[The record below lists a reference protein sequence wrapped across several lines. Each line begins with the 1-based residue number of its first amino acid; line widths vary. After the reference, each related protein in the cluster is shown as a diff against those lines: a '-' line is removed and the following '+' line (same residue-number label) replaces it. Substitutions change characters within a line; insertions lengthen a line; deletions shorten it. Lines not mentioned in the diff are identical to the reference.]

1 MANYRECGLVRDK
14 YMRFLVIAAK
24 SKYLNT
30 VNIHIATGGDAM
42 LGYYP
47 IRRASHLA
55 QRLQEFHTVIWSF
68 YSVMDTTFGHSVSIV
83 SRMLFTFKNLVT
95 VRKPIITYV
104 LLVLFMDF

>member
-1 MANYRECGLVRDK
+1 MANYRERGLIRDK

-30 VNIHIATGGDAM
+30 VDIHIATGGDAM

-55 QRLQEFHTVIWSF
+55 QRLQEFPYVEL
-68 YSVMDTTFGHSVSIV
+68 VVFGNGHDFWHSVSIV
-83 SRMLFTFKNLVT
+83 FRMLFTLKNLVT
-95 VRKPIITYV
+95 VSKPIITYV
-104 LLVLFMDF
+104 LPVLFMDF